1 MGVRVAV
8 PRRGP
13 PLTDASRP
21 PEAVSSLLAERAA
34 ARAERDWAAADALR
48 DRIRELGWDPVD
60 GPSGWAARPWLPA
73 VAGPDLAPRIDE
85 PASLRASVVLIV
97 DDHPDDLARFLSALG
112 RHPLPGE
119 AGADRGRQR
128 AERRRSTMRWR
139 SGPDSTVLR
148 SPTRLGWADAANLG
162 MRRGIGAVIVLVNTS
177 LEPDGD
183 WLSPLLAA
191 FDDATVGI
199 AGGWGVQSGDGRH
212 FSEAQPGEVDAVE
225 GYCLA
230 VRREALRQ
238 AGGFDHR
245 FRWYRNADLD
255 LSFSVRAAGWR
266 AVQTDP
272 LPLLRHEHRDWSAL
286 PDDERD
292 RLSKR
297 NFYRFLKRWGDRRD
311 LLLHPERDE
320 PRLGGQVALK
330 ARAPGRPHH
339 GSVSRAGRQDEAVA
353 GHQLNTAPRGA
364 RSGR

>member
-1 MGVRVAV
+1 MGVRAAAR
-8 PRRGP
+8 RRGL
-13 PLTDASRP
+13 PLTDASGP

-34 ARAERDWAAADALR
+34 ARAERDWATADALR

-60 GPSGWAARPWLPA
+60 SPSGWAARPWLAPA
-73 VAGPDLAPRIDE
+73 PGSDLAPRIDE
-85 PASLRASVVLIV
+85 PAGRRASVILIV
-97 DDHPDDLARFLSALG
+97 DDHPDDLARFLSALR
-112 RHPLPGE
+112 RHPLPAETELIVVANAPSGAIDE
-119 AGADRGRQR
+119 ALAL
-128 AERRRSTMRWR
+128 
-139 SGPDSTVLR
+139 GPDSTVLL
-148 SPTRLGWADAANLG
+148 SETRLGWADAANLG

-191 FDDATVGI
+191 FEDGTVGI
-199 AGGWGVQSGDGRH
+199 AGGWGVKSGDGRH

-230 VRREALRQ
+230 VRREALRK

-266 AVQTDP
+266 AVQTDR

-286 PDDERD
+286 PDAERD

-320 PRLGGQVALK
+320 
-330 ARAPGRPHH
+330 
-339 GSVSRAGRQDEAVA
+339 AG
-353 GHQLNTAPRGA
+353 
-364 RSGR
+364 

>member
-1 MGVRVAV
+1 MGVRAAG
-8 PRRGP
+8 PRPGP

-73 VAGPDLAPRIDE
+73 VSGPDIAPRIDE

-97 DDHPDDLARFLSALG
+97 DDHPDDLSRFLSALG

-119 AGADRGRQR
+119 AELIVVANAPSDQIDD
-128 AERRRSTMRWR
+128 ALAL
-139 SGPDSTVLR
+139 GPDSTVLQ

-162 MRRGIGAVIVLVNTS
+162 MRRGLGAVIVLVNTS

-191 FDDATVGI
+191 FDDATVGM

-230 VRREALRQ
+230 VRREALRKV
-238 AGGFDHR
+238 GGFDHR

-311 LLLHPERDE
+311 LLLHPED
-320 PRLGGQVALK
+320 
-330 ARAPGRPHH
+330 
-339 GSVSRAGRQDEAVA
+339 D
-353 GHQLNTAPRGA
+353 
-364 RSGR
+364 